1 MLKEKYIEVQKWLET
16 SNKKTIDFIKK
27 ERISH
32 NYLGEQDYDKFVFT
46 IEWYDKLSRESEFI
60 RKVIF
65 GEIILSIDD
74 IKNQVLSELKKDY
87 QHKIDHKDFMDEDD
101 EYYDD
106 ENSGYYDSR
115 GHYNKEGYEAVISFF
130 ESLDDYKIQSICSGS
145 EKDDY
150 EVDIT
155 GGRSYLMNGIPLNQ
169 MLFNYLNY
177 TKKLSLDELDEELYN
192 SNESFDEIA
201 DYYQDIDIF
210 LPNEK
215 ELSDIH
221 NFIINKKYQQ
231 LIDRYN
237 SMVDNLIKNFSNESL
252 LKEKMEIANSMKI
265 DLNYIKSKLREEKI
279 NEILV

>member
-1 MLKEKYIEVQKWLET
+1 
-16 SNKKTIDFIKK
+16 
-27 ERISH
+27 
-32 NYLGEQDYDKFVFT
+32 
-46 IEWYDKLSRESEFI
+46 
-60 RKVIF
+60 
-65 GEIILSIDD
+65 
-74 IKNQVLSELKKDY
+74 
-87 QHKIDHKDFMDEDD
+87 MDEDD

-106 ENSGYYDSR
+106 ENFGYYDSN
-115 GHYNKEGYEAVISFF
+115 GHYNKEGHEAVISFF

-145 EKDDY
+145 VTDDY

-177 TKKLSLDELDEELYN
+177 TKKLSLDSLDEELCN

-221 NFIINKKYQQ
+221 NFVINKKYQQ

-237 SMVDNLIKNFSNESL
+237 SMVDNLVKNFSNESL
-252 LKEKMEIANSMKI
+252 LKEKMEIADSMKI

>member
-1 MLKEKYIEVQKWLET
+1 MLKEKYLEVQNWLEI

-32 NYLGEQDYDKFVFT
+32 NYLEEQDYDRFIFT

-87 QHKIDHKDFMDEDD
+87 QAKIDNKDFMDEDD

-106 ENSGYYDSR
+106 ENFGYYDGD
-115 GHYNKEGYEAVISFF
+115 GHYNKEGWEAVISFF

-145 EKDDY
+145 VEDDY
-150 EVDIT
+150 EIDIT
-155 GGRSYLMNGIPLNQ
+155 GGRSYIMRSVPLNQ

-177 TKKLSLDELDEELYN
+177 TKKLSFDELDEELYN
-192 SNESFDEIA
+192 SNDSFDEIA
-201 DYYQDIDIF
+201 NYYQDIDIF

-221 NFIINKKYQQ
+221 NFVLNKKYQQ

-237 SMVDNLIKNFSNESL
+237 SIVDNLIINFSNEPL
-252 LKEKMEIANSMKI
+252 LKEKIEIANSMKI
-265 DLNYIKSKLREEKI
+265 DLSYIKYKLREEKI

>member
-1 MLKEKYIEVQKWLET
+1 MLKEKYLQVQKWLET
-16 SNKKTIDFIKK
+16 ANKKTIDFIKK

-32 NYLGEQDYDKFVFT
+32 NYLGEQDYDKFIFT
-46 IEWYDKLSRESEFI
+46 IQWYDKLSRESEFI

-106 ENSGYYDSR
+106 ENFGYYDSN
-115 GHYNKEGYEAVISFF
+115 GHYNKEGHEAVISFF

-145 EKDDY
+145 VTDDY

-177 TKKLSLDELDEELYN
+177 TKKLSLDSLDEELCN

-221 NFIINKKYQQ
+221 NFVINKKYQQ

-237 SMVDNLIKNFSNESL
+237 SMVDNLVKNFSNESL
-252 LKEKMEIANSMKI
+252 LKEKMEIADSMKI

>member
-1 MLKEKYIEVQKWLET
+1 MQKEKYLQVQKWLET
-16 SNKKTIDFIKK
+16 ANKKTIDFIKK

-46 IEWYDKLSRESEFI
+46 IEWYDKLSSESEFI

-106 ENSGYYDSR
+106 ENSGYYDSS

-145 EKDDY
+145 VEDDY

-155 GGRSYLMNGIPLNQ
+155 GGRSYLMKGIPLNQ

-201 DYYQDIDIF
+201 DYYEDIDIF

-215 ELSDIH
+215 ELNDIH
-221 NFIINKKYQQ
+221 NFVINKKYQQ

-237 SMVDNLIKNFSNESL
+237 SMVDNLIINFSNESF
-252 LKEKMEIANSMKI
+252 LKEKMEIAKSMKI
-265 DLNYIKSKLREEKI
+265 DLSYIKSKLREEKI
-279 NEILV
+279 KEILV